1 MVATIEHLKNITKI
15 KKKII
20 IHQSIKDLEDSDF
33 KCEVCGGETKLH
45 NSTFPGM
52 ELYECNECK
61 TFMTFLN
68 KERVINDDRH
78 FM

>member
-20 IHQSIKDLEDSDF
+20 IHQSTKDLEDADF
-33 KCEVCGGETKLH
+33 KCEVCGGECKVT
-45 NSTFPGM
+45 NPTYPGM
-52 ELYECNECK
+52 NMWECK
-61 TFMTFLN
+61 ECGSFMSFIN
-68 KERVINDDRH
+68 GERVINDDKH